1 VALEQDGRCER
12 VRWLRERGR
21 DPSSQL
27 LAAGDTKAQEWE
39 ADQEQG
45 RLRERARVGHLA
57 SEGQSHRRREVGVH
71 DGADVG
77 AGGMDREM
85 DGQVGG
91 RTETAPGD
99 RVALGV
105 IEPDDDEI
113 LGLELI
119 LANAGRGDQQP
130 IRVEPDGEVAL
141 ACRDEASRAQPL
153 AGRDHAVGRAC
164 EGVHEH
170 ILRRGHRAAGASRT
184 IADMPDEP
192 AAQPL
197 AQNRDFKVLL
207 TSQGV
212 SSLGDAVS
220 FTALPL
226 LVLAL
231 TGSGLAMGIVGA
243 LQTLPDLFLGMVA
256 GALADRSDRK
266 RMMFLADLGRAGL
279 TALIPLSVALG
290 GPTMAVILVVAS
302 PMSILRSFFLAGYTA
317 SVPALV
323 GRSQVGRANSYFEA
337 IYSMGYIV
345 GPAIAGLLAAAIG
358 PGPTLAIDAVSFTL
372 SALGLAFVRRD
383 LRAPVD
389 RPRQRL
395 LTEIREGID
404 FIVAHPTLR
413 TVILF
418 WGATSILMAPLV
430 TAMAVHVTRDLHLAP
445 SILGLILAAY
455 GVGTVIGSLVIA
467 RRIGRGRVG
476 ETLLGG
482 NLVMGLALLT
492 MAITIDVP
500 VQVGAAFVAG
510 IAQSMVLVT
519 YITLRTA
526 YSPDALLGR
535 IGSTART
542 ISLGLQ
548 PVGLLV
554 GGALVDLTS
563 GSATMALMGLCVAAV
578 SLVFAPVAALRRAA
592 IVAR

>member
-1 VALEQDGRCER
+1 M
-12 VRWLRERGR
+12 
-21 DPSSQL
+21 PS
-27 LAAGDTKAQEWE
+27 
-39 ADQEQG
+39 
-45 RLRERARVGHLA
+45 
-57 SEGQSHRRREVGVH
+57 
-71 DGADVG
+71 
-77 AGGMDREM
+77 
-85 DGQVGG
+85 
-91 RTETAPGD
+91 
-99 RVALGV
+99 
-105 IEPDDDEI
+105 EP
-113 LGLELI
+113 
-119 LANAGRGDQQP
+119 
-130 IRVEPDGEVAL
+130 V
-141 ACRDEASRAQPL
+141 AQPL
-153 AGRDHAVGRAC
+153 AG
-164 EGVHEH
+164 
-170 ILRRGHRAAGASRT
+170 
-184 IADMPDEP
+184 P
-192 AAQPL
+192 AAQSPDPSTAEAHEQPHEQPYDLPL
-197 AQNRDFKVLL
+197 AENRDFKVLL
-207 TSQGV
+207 ASQGV

-256 GALADRSDRK
+256 GAIADRSDRK

-279 TALIPLSVALG
+279 TALIPISVALG
-290 GPTMAVILVVAS
+290 GPTMGVILIVAA

-345 GPAIAGLLAAAIG
+345 GPAIAGVLAATIG
-358 PGPTLAIDAVSFTL
+358 PGPTLAIDAVSFAL
-372 SALGLAFVRRD
+372 SALGLFLVRRD

-389 RPRQRL
+389 RPRQHI

-404 FIVAHPTLR
+404 FIAANPTLR

-418 WGATSILMAPLV
+418 WGAIAILTAPLV
-430 TAMAVHVTRDLHLAP
+430 TALAVHITRDLHETP

-455 GVGTVIGSLVIA
+455 GAGTVIGALVVA

-476 ETLLGG
+476 EILIGG
-482 NLVMGLALLT
+482 NLVTALSLVI
-492 MAITIDVP
+492 MSVAVAIP
-500 VQVGAAFVAG
+500 VQLAVALVAG
-510 IAQSMVLVT
+510 IGQSMVLVT

-554 GGALVDLTS
+554 GGALIDLTS
-563 GSATMALMGLCVAAV
+563 GSTTIALMGIGVAAV
-578 SLVFAPVAALRRAA
+578 SLAFAPFAALREASLVPR
-592 IVAR
+592 